1 MNFSSTLNSNL
12 LKLSSVAQPIIF
24 LIPLMLPLLNE
35 SQFKFINARDN
46 FFNILKLVK
55 ATLSI
60 VVCSSFLKA

>member
-35 SQFKFINARDN
+35 SLFKFINARDN
-46 FFNILKLVK
+46 FLSILKLVK

-60 VVCSSFLKA
+60 VVCSSSLKA